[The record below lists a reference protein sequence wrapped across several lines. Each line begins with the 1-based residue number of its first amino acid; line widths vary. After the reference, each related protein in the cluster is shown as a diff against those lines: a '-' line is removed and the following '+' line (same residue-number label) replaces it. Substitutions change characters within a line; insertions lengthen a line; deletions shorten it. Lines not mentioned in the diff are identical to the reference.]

1 VSRGFSVYVEGRP
14 APQGSKKLGAQGQM
28 LEQAGAALPAWR
40 NAVKRACFQWY
51 HDHEI
56 TPGRLPLLRGP
67 VSVGISFYI
76 TARVGI
82 NYPPDLDKLTRA
94 TLDALKMGRL
104 YEDDARVRRAYLMK
118 DPADAEHPMGAFI
131 TAHEW
136 AEPVPIARGPGVTRL
151 VVARLGRRTYGE
163 VGT

>member
-1 VSRGFSVYVEGRP
+1 MTSGFSIYVEGRP

-51 HDHEI
+51 HDHEVS
-56 TPGRLPLLRGP
+56 PGVLPLLAGP

-104 YEDDARVRRAYLMK
+104 YEDDARVRRAYLTK
-118 DPADAEHPMGAFI
+118 DPADAGHPMGAFI
-131 TAHEW
+131 TCAQW
-136 AEPVPIARGPGVTRL
+136 TEPAPIARGPGVTRL
-151 VVARLGRRTYGE
+151 AVARLGRRTYG
-163 VGT
+163 GL